1 MQIGQEVLMTT
12 KSTSGAAFYLGD
24 CSVSWLSKKQSYI
37 SLSTAEAEYIVV
49 ASCCA
54 QVIWMKQT
62 LEDLLVKY
70 EDSVVIHC
78 DNTSAINI
86 FQSNIIF

>member
-1 MQIGQEVLMTT
+1 MA
-12 KSTSGAAFYLGD
+12 K
-24 CSVSWLSKKQSYI
+24 KKQSSI
-37 SLSTAEAEYIVV
+37 SLSIVDAEYIDL
-49 ASCCA
+49 ASCYT

-70 EDSVVIHC
+70 EDPIMINC

-86 FQSNIIF
+86 LKNLVMHSM